1 MRLKKIC
8 LTVTTDL
15 VYDQRMIRICTSLA
29 EAGYD
34 ILLAG
39 RIKKTSLPLQDQPY
53 RQKRLYTFFEK
64 GKLFYMEYNTRLFF
78 YLLTRK
84 TDLFCAIDL
93 DTILP
98 VWLISSLKKKPRVY
112 DAHELFCEM
121 KEVVTRPSVYRIWK
135 IIEKICVPKFKYGYT
150 VNQLISDEFTHM
162 YGVQYEVIRNVPF
175 LKPLDTILLKEKFI
189 IYQGSV
195 NEGRS
200 FETLIPA
207 MQWIDIPLIICG
219 DGNFMEQLQQLIR
232 KYDVAGKVVLKGLL
246 LPGELRQLTQK
257 ALIGITLFE
266 NNGKSNYLS
275 LANRFFDYM
284 HAGTPQLCV
293 NYPAYEEINNQ
304 LQIAVVTEDL
314 SPENIA
320 HQINGL
326 LNNKTLYAQLR
337 NNCLVLR
344 QEINWEKEK
353 QVLILFY
360 RKIFETV
367 E

>member
-15 VYDQRMIRICTSLA
+15 TYDQRMIRICTSLA

-34 ILLAG
+34 VLLTG
-39 RIKKTSLPLQDQPY
+39 RKKKGSLPLAKQPY

-64 GKLFYMEYNTRLFF
+64 GKFFYMEYNIRLFF

-84 TDLFCAIDL
+84 ADLFCAIDL

-121 KEVVTRPSVYRIWK
+121 KEVVTRPAIYRAWK
-135 IIEKICVPKFKYGYT
+135 SIEKTCVPKFTEGYT
-150 VNQLISDEFTHM
+150 VNQPIADEFMRM
-162 YGVQYEVIRNVPF
+162 YGVHYGVIRNVPL
-175 LKPLDTILLKEKFI
+175 LKPLDTAITKEKFI

-207 MQWIDIPLIICG
+207 MQWIDIPLVICG
-219 DGNFMEQLQQLIR
+219 DGNFMEELKLLIK
-232 KYDVAGKVVLKGLL
+232 KYDVAGKVVLQGLV
-246 LPGELRQLTQK
+246 PPAALRQLTQK

-266 NNGKSNYLS
+266 NNGQSNYLS
-275 LANRFFDYM
+275 LANRFFDYP
-284 HAGTPQLCV
+284 HAGIPQLCV
-293 NYPAYEEINNQ
+293 DYPAYREINNQ
-304 LQIAVVTEDL
+304 LQIAVVVEDL

-326 LNNKTLYAQLR
+326 LGNETLYAQLC
-337 NNCLVLR
+337 NNCLELR
-344 QEINWEKEK
+344 QQINWEKEERT
-353 QVLILFY
+353 LILFY
-360 RKIFETV
+360 KRLFETI

>member
-1 MRLKKIC
+1 LKKIC

-15 VYDQRMIRICTSLA
+15 TYDQRMIRICTSLA

-34 ILLAG
+34 VLLVG
-39 RIKKTSLPLQDQPY
+39 RRKKNSVPLAHQPY

-64 GKLFYMEYNTRLFF
+64 GKFFYMAYNTRLFF
-78 YLLTRK
+78 YLLARR

-98 VWLISSLKKKPRVY
+98 VWLASTLKKKRRVY

-121 KEVVTRPSVYRIWK
+121 KEVVTRPAIYRAWK
-135 IIEKICVPKFKYGYT
+135 KIERTCVPKFKHGYT
-150 VNQLISDEFTHM
+150 VNQPIADEFMRM
-162 YGVQYEVIRNVPF
+162 YGVHYGVVRNVPF
-175 LKPLDTILLKEKFI
+175 LQPLDTTVAKEKFI

-207 MQWIDIPLIICG
+207 MQWIDMPLVICG
-219 DGNFMEQLQQLIR
+219 DGNFMEQLKLLIK
-232 KYDVAGKVVLKGLL
+232 KYGVTGKVVLKGLIPPAD
-246 LPGELRQLTQK
+246 LPGLTQK

-266 NNGKSNYLS
+266 NNGQSNYLS
-275 LANRFFDYM
+275 LANRFFDYI

-293 NYPAYEEINNQ
+293 DYPAYTEINNQ
-304 LQIAVVTEDL
+304 LQIAVVIKDL
-314 SPENIA
+314 SPATIA
-320 HQINGL
+320 QQINSL
-326 LNNKTLYAQLR
+326 VINKTLYTQLR
-337 NNCLVLR
+337 NNCFELR
-344 QEINWEKEK
+344 QQINWETEK
-353 QVLILFY
+353 QTLIQFY
-360 RKIFETV
+360 KKVFETI